1 MCAAPGWLSP
11 RLGDLSP
18 QPGSHPQ
25 VFPRRGLCHLSG
37 EVAAGGL
44 KGWEGLKP
52 AILEHKSH
60 GRLTLDGGGGIS
72 GRRINSAY

>member
-11 RLGDLSP
+11 HLGGLRP

-25 VFPRRGLCHLSG
+25 VFPKRGLCCLSG
-37 EVAAGGL
+37 EVATGGL

-52 AILEHKSH
+52 AIL
-60 GRLTLDGGGGIS
+60 
-72 GRRINSAY
+72 